1 MTNNKDI
8 YQKDERGRYIHDYVE
23 RQKMI
28 AQRLQDGT
36 YDNYDPTTGK
46 HINDEE

>member
-1 MTNNKDI
+1 MVNNKDI

-36 YDNYDPTTGK
+36 YEISDTDNEK
-46 HINDEE
+46 HNREE